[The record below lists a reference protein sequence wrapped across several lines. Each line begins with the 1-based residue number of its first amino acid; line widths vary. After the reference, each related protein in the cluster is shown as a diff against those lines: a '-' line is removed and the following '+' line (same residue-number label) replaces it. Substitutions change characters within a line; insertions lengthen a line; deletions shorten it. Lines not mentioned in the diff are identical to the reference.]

1 MSIKLKLLRT
11 QAGLTL
17 EELARAA
24 DLTRGYVSKLERGL
38 SIPSVGAALKLAKAL
53 QVPVEEVF
61 ASPSKNDPVTIH
73 RATKAAGPEGPRAP
87 RIVSGALPQNRMVAF
102 LHDPSSEPVRNRP
115 LTHHH
120 GEEILYVLKGQVTL
134 QLAGRTE
141 TLRMGDCAHFNS
153 SIPHRI
159 TSIGKQQASVLLVI
173 AQDA

>member
-17 EELARAA
+17 EELAKAA

-61 ASPSKNDPVTIH
+61 ASPSKNDPITIH
-73 RATKAAGPEGPRAP
+73 RATNTSPAGPRAP
-87 RIVSGALPQNRMVAF
+87 RIVSGALPQNKMVAF
-102 LHDPSSEPVRNRP
+102 LHDPSGEPVRNRP
-115 LTHHH
+115 LIHHH

-141 TLRMGDCAHFNS
+141 TLRLGDCAHFNS